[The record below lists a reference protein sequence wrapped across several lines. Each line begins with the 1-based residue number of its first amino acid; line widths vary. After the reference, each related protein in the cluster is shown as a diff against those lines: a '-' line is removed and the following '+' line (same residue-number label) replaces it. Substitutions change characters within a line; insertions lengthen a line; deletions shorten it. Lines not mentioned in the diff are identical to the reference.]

1 MGNRGLLDGQVALV
15 TGAAQGMGESF
26 ARLLAD
32 AGARVVV
39 TDVNA
44 ALGQSVA
51 DSIGP
56 DAMFVKHDVSSET
69 DWAAL
74 IAAVEKKF
82 GAISIL
88 VNNAGIAVWGSLEK
102 SPLSDARR
110 MIEVDQIGVFLG
122 MRAVIPSMRKAGK
135 GSIINIASVASLKGT
150 IGLTLY
156 SACKWAVRGM
166 TKCAAMELGAD
177 NIRVNAIAPGAIM
190 TERQLRLWHTPQ
202 TAAALVA
209 RQALHAQVT
218 EADVADAVLFLAA
231 DDSRMITKQC
241 ITVDAGLR

>member
-177 NIRVNAIAPGAIM
+177 NIRVNAVHPGMIATAM
-190 TERQLRLWHTPQ
+190 TTGMADPQ
-202 TAAALVA
+202 NQPFKRKGSPEEVGRT
-209 RQALHAQVT
+209 
-218 EADVADAVLFLAA
+218 VLFLAS
-231 DDSRMITKQC
+231 DESSYTTGCDF
-241 ITVDAGLR
+241 TVDGGMTIPCSDA